1 MNGPGTAAARQVLRV
16 ADLSVH
22 YDTPEG
28 PVKAVQEVS
37 FTLNAGERLAL
48 VGESGSGKTTL
59 ATALLNLTRPPGR
72 VVSGEILLD
81 GRGLTGMG
89 EREMRA
95 LRLSQIALI
104 PQGAMNALNPV
115 MRVGEQILDGITAHE
130 GRQAGG
136 EASARV
142 DSLLRSVGLHPEVAS
157 HFPHELSGGM
167 KQRVVIA
174 IATALEPKVI
184 LADEPTSALDVV
196 VQRQVVETL
205 VAVQERIGA
214 AVILIGHDMGL
225 VAQFAQRVGLMY
237 AGRLIE
243 MGGVEELFREPRH
256 PYTRMLIESLPSL
269 ESKREFTGI
278 PGLPPELL
286 DQPPGCAFR
295 PRCPHAFEPCGVET
309 PAYAEVGPG
318 RSAACHL
325 HPGSGPL
332 PAPPASGEGK
342 R

>member
-115 MRVGEQILDGITAHE
+115 MRIGEQILDGITAHE

-196 VQRQVVETL
+196 VQRQIVETL

-295 PRCPHAFEPCGVET
+295 PRCPRAFEPCGVEI

-325 HPGSGPL
+325 YPGSGPL
-332 PAPPASGEGK
+332 PAPLASGEGK

>member
-115 MRVGEQILDGITAHE
+115 MRIGEQILDGITAHE

-243 MGGVEELFREPRH
+243 MGGVEELYREPRH

-309 PAYAEVGPG
+309 PAFAEVGPG

-325 HPGSGPL
+325 NPGSGPL

>member
-72 VVSGEILLD
+72 VVCGEILLD

-115 MRVGEQILDGITAHE
+115 MRIGEQILDGITAHE

-196 VQRQVVETL
+196 VQRQIVETL

-286 DQPPGCAFR
+286 HQPPGCAFR
-295 PRCPHAFEPCGVET
+295 PRCPQAFEPCGVET
-309 PAYAEVGPG
+309 PAYSEIGPG
-318 RSAACHL
+318 RSTACHL
-325 HPGSGPL
+325 YPGSGPL
-332 PAPPASGEGK
+332 PAPAASGEGK

>member
-1 MNGPGTAAARQVLRV
+1 M
-16 ADLSVH
+16 
-22 YDTPEG
+22 
-28 PVKAVQEVS
+28 
-37 FTLNAGERLAL
+37 
-48 VGESGSGKTTL
+48 
-59 ATALLNLTRPPGR
+59 
-72 VVSGEILLD
+72 
-81 GRGLTGMG
+81 
-89 EREMRA
+89 
-95 LRLSQIALI
+95 
-104 PQGAMNALNPV
+104 
-115 MRVGEQILDGITAHE
+115 
-130 GRQAGG
+130 
-136 EASARV
+136 
-142 DSLLRSVGLHPEVAS
+142 
-157 HFPHELSGGM
+157 
-167 KQRVVIA
+167 
-174 IATALEPKVI
+174 I

-196 VQRQVVETL
+196 VQRQIVETL
-205 VAVQERIGA
+205 VGVQERIGA

-309 PAYAEVGPG
+309 PAYAKVGPG

-325 HPGSGPL
+325 YPATGPL
-332 PAPPASGEGK
+332 PGPLAPGEGK